1 MGFFL
6 FMYVR
11 KLGQER
17 LVDFLNNFE
26 EIYRIY
32 DEIAN
37 EVNQNSILIFKR
49 QKNMVEF
56 FVELPDQF
64 DDMYEEIET

>member
-1 MGFFL
+1 
-6 FMYVR
+6 MYVR

-37 EVNQNSILIFKR
+37 EVNPNSILIFKR